1 MSHATSVHH
10 SVTPVLTYFAYLL
23 LLRGGRVRCQPL
35 PLHSPGPRQ
44 PLRLPRDSR
53 LLKWECHSPRPLA
66 SRGSRLRYGWAPSG
80 LVAMD
85 SAPSGLVA
93 ARSAALR
100 PGRSRRFHG
109 SQRSGAAERPRR
121 APRPISPR
129 VGAADRARALLTGA
143 RQRHPHRHRQPPL
156 YTPRRPIGTPAGLL
170 RLQPPP
176 SAPPLWT
183 VAPLRQQPSH
193 YRTPAPPLALPHACT
208 APCTTARLHRPRT
221 TGAHRC
227 RAPTKA
233 RMHVGREALS

>member
-1 MSHATSVHH
+1 LLTCYSSEAGEFAANLYLSTAPGQGSLSVYPVTAACSNGSAT
-10 SVTPVLTYFAYLL
+10 A
-23 LLRGGRVRCQPL
+23 
-35 PLHSPGPRQ
+35 
-44 PLRLPRDSR
+44 RDP
-53 LLKWECHSPRPLA
+53 WPPEA
-66 SRGSRLRYGWAPSG
+66 DSRGSWLRYGC
-80 LVAMD
+80 AMD

-156 YTPRRPIGTPAGLL
+156 YTPRHPHRQPPLYTPRRPIGTSAGLL

-176 SAPPLWT
+176 SAPPLWI
-183 VAPLRQQPSH
+183 VAPPRQQPSH